1 MCDPILC
8 TDEHVYVCA
17 WLFLITVR
25 VRSHCPLHPAHT
37 TSPEPSGPS
46 LSTCI
51 PQGEERTGIPVA
63 FGSHPALNSPT
74 FSFVFSPSIQP
85 IVTSGLRALDYCV
98 VLLENGPSIFF
109 DSVHA
114 LSGLIFLWDV
124 IHSGLIPYGELDPAP
139 LSPISCRSQ
148 CLVITHGPA
157 QGQDCLLNP
166 VVIRICCPIV
176 ACPQKSPHAHI
187 VI

>member
-1 MCDPILC
+1 MSMCDPILC
-8 TDEHVYVCA
+8 TDEHVCVCA

-37 TSPEPSGPS
+37 TSPEPSGLS

-63 FGSHPALNSPT
+63 FGSHPALNSPS
-74 FSFVFSPSIQP
+74 FSL
-85 IVTSGLRALDYCV
+85 VTSGLRALDYCI

-109 DSVHA
+109 DSVHG

-166 VVIRICCPIV
+166 LVIRICCPIV
-176 ACPQKSPHAHI
+176 TCPQKSPHARI